1 MKADE
6 LNKTLN
12 EIEKAVNLL
21 KKRQNLF
28 MSNPDFMLEKRD
40 RSAPHLEIERK
51 FLVLND
57 SYKKEAFSHSHIV
70 QGYICNDSKRTVR
83 VRIRDDRAYLT
94 IKSPTPEGG
103 LPCNEFEIEIELEEG
118 KQLMKICEPGIID
131 KVRWLVKSG
140 KHTFEIDEF
149 YGDNKGLVMAE
160 VELSSVDEQVEIPN
174 FIGQEVTGDRRY
186 FNSQLRKH
194 PYKTW

>member
-1 MKADE
+1 M
-6 LNKTLN
+6 
-12 EIEKAVNLL
+12 
-21 KKRQNLF
+21 
-28 MSNPDFMLEKRD
+28 P
-40 RSAPHLEIERK
+40 LEIERK

-57 SYKKEAFSHSHIV
+57 SYKKEAFCHSHIV
-70 QGYICNDSKRTVR
+70 QRYICSDSKRTVR
-83 VRIRDDRAYLT
+83 VRVRDNRAYLT

-103 LPCNEFEIEIELEEG
+103 LPCNEFEIEIKLEKG
-118 KQLMKICEPGIID
+118 MQLMKICEPGIID